1 MHARWATTTPLAT
14 IRNGDLMKKLI
25 SIHLLIATLCIA
37 QSAQAAGLD
46 SGNMLNKILESF
58 SAIAITWQS
67 KILSAANWLFWSL
80 ALVSMVWTYGL
91 MLLRNAGLQDFFAET
106 IRFFGTLG
114 FFWWL
119 LINGPAISL
128 SIIDTMRKI
137 SADASGLGNGLSPS
151 GIVDIGF
158 NILTK
163 VGDSASL
170 LSPVLSAVMLVAA
183 IVVLV
188 VLALIAV
195 NMLLLLV
202 SAWLLAYAGVFL
214 LGFGGSRWTSDIAI
228 SFYKAVLGIGIQ
240 LFTMILLIGIG
251 KSFIDQYYKAF
262 QEGTPD
268 LNSLCVLLVASVVLL
283 TMVNK
288 LPPMLAGLVGSGG
301 QSAGIGSFGAG
312 AAMGAATMAAS
323 AAASAGASALAGAT
337 QAAGGMSALSAAF
350 KSAQASMAD
359 GGSGELSMDTSDSPP
374 SGGSGRSSFS
384 ETMGNGPGFS
394 SSQDG
399 RHHDPATAS
408 DESSLGKAGKIAME
422 AGAQLARHT
431 AGSFSLAAN
440 EGIKQSFGGKI
451 ATAIESER
459 DQSVSAIQSPAFDGD
474 HIAAGNDEVAD
485 FVNQKPPKD

>member
-1 MHARWATTTPLAT
+1 MR
-14 IRNGDLMKKLI
+14 KLI
-25 SIHLLIATLCIA
+25 SIYLLLTTLCIA
-37 QSAQAAGLD
+37 QSVQAAGLD
-46 SGNMLNKILESF
+46 SGNMLNQILESF
-58 SAIAITWQS
+58 SNVALTWQS
-67 KILSAANWLFWSL
+67 KIISAATWLFWSL
-80 ALVSMVWTYGL
+80 ALVSMVWTYGF
-91 MLLRNAGLQDFFAET
+91 MALRKADIQDFFAET

-114 FFWWL
+114 FFWWF

-151 GIVDIGF
+151 SIVDIGF
-158 NILTK
+158 SILTK
-163 VGDSASL
+163 VSDSASL

-301 QSAGIGSFGAG
+301 QSAGIGNFGAG

-323 AAASAGASALAGAT
+323 AVASAGASALTGAT

-359 GGSGELSMDTSDSPP
+359 GRSGELSMDASDSSP

-384 ETMGNGPGFS
+384 ETMGNGSGFF

-399 RHHDPATAS
+399 KNHDPATAS
-408 DESSLGKAGKIAME
+408 DQSSLGKAGKIAME
-422 AGAQLARHT
+422 AGAQLARHA
-431 AGSFSLAAN
+431 AGGFSLAAN
-440 EGIKQSFGGKI
+440 EGIKQSLGGKI
-451 ATAIESER
+451 ATAIELER
-459 DQSVSAIQSPAFDGD
+459 DQSVSAIQGPAFDGD
-474 HIAAGNDEVAD
+474 HLAAGNDEVAD
-485 FVNQKPPKD
+485 FVNQKPPLN

>member
-1 MHARWATTTPLAT
+1 
-14 IRNGDLMKKLI
+14 
-25 SIHLLIATLCIA
+25 
-37 QSAQAAGLD
+37 
-46 SGNMLNKILESF
+46 
-58 SAIAITWQS
+58 
-67 KILSAANWLFWSL
+67 
-80 ALVSMVWTYGL
+80 

-137 SADASGLGNGLSPS
+137 SADASGLGDGLSPS

-163 VGDSASL
+163 VSDSASL

-268 LNSLCVLLVASVVLL
+268 LNSLCVLLVAAVVLL

-301 QSAGIGSFGAG
+301 QSGGIGSFGAG
-312 AAMGAATMAAS
+312 AAIGAATMAAS
-323 AAASAGASALAGAT
+323 AAASAGASAMAGAT
-337 QAAGGMSALSAAF
+337 QTAGGISALSAAF
-350 KSAQASMAD
+350 KSAQASMGD
-359 GGSGELSMDTSDSPP
+359 VGSGELSIDTPDLSA
-374 SGGSGRSSFS
+374 SGGSGGSSFS
-384 ETMGNGPGFS
+384 ETMGNGSGFS

-399 RHHDPATAS
+399 RHNAPAPAS
-408 DESSLGKAGKIAME
+408 DQSSLSKAGRIAIE
-422 AGAQLARHT
+422 TGAQLASHAT
-431 AGSFSLAAN
+431 GGISFAAS
-440 EGIKQSFGGKI
+440 ERIAQSFGGKI
-451 ATAIESER
+451 ATTTESEQR
-459 DQSVSAIQSPAFDGD
+459 QSGSSLESPTFDGN
-474 HIAAGNDEVAD
+474 HVAAGNDEIAD
-485 FVNQKPPKD
+485 FVNPKPPKP

>member
-1 MHARWATTTPLAT
+1 
-14 IRNGDLMKKLI
+14 
-25 SIHLLIATLCIA
+25 
-37 QSAQAAGLD
+37 
-46 SGNMLNKILESF
+46 MLNQILESF
-58 SAIAITWQS
+58 SAVAVTWQS
-67 KILSAANWLFWSL
+67 KILSAATWLFWSL

-91 MLLRNAGLQDFFAET
+91 MALRKADIQDFFAET

-114 FFWWL
+114 FFWWI

-163 VGDSASL
+163 VSDSASL

-183 IVVLV
+183 IIVLV

-301 QSAGIGSFGAG
+301 QPAGIGSFGAG
-312 AAMGAATMAAS
+312 AAIGAATMATS

-350 KSAQASMAD
+350 KSAQASMGD
-359 GGSGELSMDTSDSPP
+359 GSSGELSMDTPGPSA

-384 ETMGNGPGFS
+384 EAMGNGSGFS
-394 SSQDG
+394 TSLDG
-399 RHHDPATAS
+399 RHNDPAPKS
-408 DESSLGKAGKIAME
+408 DQSSLGKAGKIAME
-422 AGAQLARHT
+422 AGAQLARHA
-431 AGSFSLAAN
+431 AGSISLASM
-440 EGIKQSFGGKI
+440 EGTKQSFGGKI
-451 ATAIESER
+451 ATAIDSEQG
-459 DQSVSAIQSPAFDGD
+459 QSGYAIQKPEFEDD
-474 HIAAGNDEVAD
+474 YIAAGNDEVAD
-485 FVNQKPPKD
+485 FVNQKPPQD

>member
-1 MHARWATTTPLAT
+1 
-14 IRNGDLMKKLI
+14 MKKLI

-37 QSAQAAGLD
+37 QSVQAAGLD

-58 SAIAITWQS
+58 STIAITWQS

-163 VGDSASL
+163 VSDSASL

-301 QSAGIGSFGAG
+301 QSGGIGSFGAG
-312 AAMGAATMAAS
+312 AAIGAATMVAS
-323 AAASAGASALAGAT
+323 AAASAGASAMAGAT
-337 QAAGGMSALSAAF
+337 QTAGGISALSAAF
-350 KSAQASMAD
+350 KSAQATMGD
-359 GGSGELSMDTSDSPP
+359 GGSGELLMDASGPSDTS
-374 SGGSGRSSFS
+374 GSGRSSFS
-384 ETMGNGPGFS
+384 EVMGNGSGFS
-394 SSQDG
+394 SSQDRG
-399 RHHDPATAS
+399 NNGPAPS
-408 DESSLGKAGKIAME
+408 SEQSSLGKAGKIAME

-431 AGSFSLAAN
+431 VSGINLAAH
-440 EGIKQSFGGKI
+440 EGIRQSFGGKV
-451 ATAIESER
+451 ATAIESEQGR
-459 DQSVSAIQSPAFDGD
+459 PGSALESPTFDGN
-474 HIAAGNDEVAD
+474 HVAAGNDEIAD
-485 FVNQKPPKD
+485 FVNPKPPQP